1 MCVTH
6 CLTCEPDQDAEEEEE
21 DEEEQELDAVAEL
34 LEAGDGSGEDEEG
47 WAVGETV
54 WVWDTDVPEKDAK
67 EGEETWNV
75 FKARIDKIELGRE
88 GGDDH
93 SLKFPR

>member
-1 MCVTH
+1 M
-6 CLTCEPDQDAEEEEE
+6 
-21 DEEEQELDAVAEL
+21 
-34 LEAGDGSGEDEEG
+34 
-47 WAVGETV
+47 

-75 FKARIDKIELGRE
+75 FKAKIDKIELGRE

-93 SLKFPR
+93 SLQFPRKQCTWYRGDQLHRKQAQAWDSLDKDLAAAQ